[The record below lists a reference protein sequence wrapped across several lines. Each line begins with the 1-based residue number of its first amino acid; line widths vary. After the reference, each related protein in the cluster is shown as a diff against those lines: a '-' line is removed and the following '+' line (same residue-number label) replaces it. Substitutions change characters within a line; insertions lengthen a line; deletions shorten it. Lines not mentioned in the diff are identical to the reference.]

1 MRPVLVDSNVIIDI
15 AQEDPTWFEWS
26 VAALGKAAENSALVI
41 NPLIYTEVSI
51 SYQKLDEVDAV
62 LPESHY
68 RREPLPYKAGF
79 DAGKA
84 FVTYRRAGGARKS
97 PMPDFYIGAHA
108 LVADYRLLTRD
119 AVRYRTYFPDVELI
133 TPE

>member
-15 AQEDPTWFEWS
+15 AQEDPNWFEWS
-26 VAALGKAAENSALVI
+26 VAALGNAAENSALVI

-62 LPESHY
+62 LPESLY

-84 FVTYRRAGGARKS
+84 FMCLSSCWRCAQIANAGFLYWCPCSCCRLS
-97 PMPDFYIGAHA
+97 
-108 LVADYRLLTRD
+108 VAD
-119 AVRYRTYFPDVELI
+119 P
-133 TPE
+133 